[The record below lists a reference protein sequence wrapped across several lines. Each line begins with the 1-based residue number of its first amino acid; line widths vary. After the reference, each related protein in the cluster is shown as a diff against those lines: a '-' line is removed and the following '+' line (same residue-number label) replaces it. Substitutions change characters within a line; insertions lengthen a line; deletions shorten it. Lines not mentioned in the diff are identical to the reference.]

1 MKAVSE
7 ASQLEHITDAS
18 GADDVYIYTR
28 HIRFQYEVPL
38 PSYLT
43 AGNGNYYNKTGVLQL
58 PANGKVE

>member
-38 PSYLT
+38 P
-43 AGNGNYYNKTGVLQL
+43 GNGNYYNKTGVLQL
-58 PANGKVE
+58 PANGKVEWS